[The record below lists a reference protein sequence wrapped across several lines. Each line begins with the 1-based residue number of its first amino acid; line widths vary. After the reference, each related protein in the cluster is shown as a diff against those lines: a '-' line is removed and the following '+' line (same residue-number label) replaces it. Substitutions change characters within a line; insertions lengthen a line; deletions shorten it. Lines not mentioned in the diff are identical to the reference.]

1 MVSALSGIFPEPID
15 MKMKGPADMKTA
27 CGKLLALAI
36 GIGVMTAPADD
47 SSLRESELI
56 VAEEL
61 RRCDVDQAIDL
72 SMSWTV
78 ETQGVISLPYSAVG
92 WGLEDLPAGA
102 VVRLDSLDGELI
114 GGIFSPGTDTRD
126 LVDGLTGRGIFA
138 WYPKNIEKKVY
149 RIRHLTTRD
158 GSPVDNESF
167 DAYFDFSDCE
177 MMTESRFRAAV
188 LGVSH
193 PITCANDPDH
203 PWLPVGGDG
212 EGVRN
217 EADGAT
223 LSFSFRGA
231 GNFAAELMFEAG
243 SVTVTLDGSVVDT
256 VSAGVQE
263 ASRQW
268 SVSSSGAHTLVLTYA
283 GSSEICVRNCRFAE
297 NEATRLVQTDCS
309 DQAIDL
315 RAIYPVERLVNE
327 PALQGITYSAR
338 GWRLDVPVDAPG
350 RTATIEARPGVLA
363 NKVFTPDGA
372 SVTVLAATN
381 GEGSVAWRMATVSKK
396 VYQLTHAVMVNGKP
410 DDFATVFG
418 YFDFT
423 ACNARASQEE
433 VNVAVLGSVTH
444 PIATVQDEDRPW
456 QPVELGVAGVGIM
469 ADSGLASGERT
480 ATSFA
485 FRGVG
490 VLFYEFKLDG
500 GALAVWIDGKLQ
512 EQLPVTAEWRSGEIA
527 FDGRDAHE
535 VSFAYTSAG
544 NGTAAA
550 IRNVRWAEQANAVCA
565 AEVVDAVRVD
575 LEEGVR
581 TPPRTEDVLPFAYSS
596 TNWIGGVEGATAES
610 RARVTVVQLTGTDL
624 DVTNW
629 TDEVEGTF
637 KVLVEKPGED
647 AKRWRA
653 KKGVWKA
660 TFDILNGD
668 ESVYREDAWF
678 DLRNAITPGFM
689 LMVF

>member
-1 MVSALSGIFPEPID
+1 MVSALSGIFPELID

-27 CGKLLALAI
+27 CGKLLVLAI

-72 SMSWTV
+72 SMSWAV

-102 VVRLDSLDGELI
+102 VVRLDSLDVELI

-167 DAYFDFSDCE
+167 DAYFDFSNCE
-177 MMTESRFRAAV
+177 MMTESQFRAAV

-203 PWLPVGGDG
+203 PWLPAGGDG

-243 SVTVTLDGSVVDT
+243 SVTVTLDGSVVDA
-256 VSAGVQE
+256 VSASAQVVE
-263 ASRQW
+263 RQW
-268 SVSSSGAHTLVLTYA
+268 SVSSSGAHTLALTYA
-283 GSSEICVRNCRFAE
+283 GSSEICVRNCRFTE
-297 NEATRLVQTDCS
+297 NEFTQLASIDCS

-315 RAIYPVERLVNE
+315 RTVFPVARLVNE

-338 GWRLDVPVDAPG
+338 GWRIDVPADASG
-350 RTATIEARPGVLA
+350 RTATITAQPGSLA
-363 NKVFTPDGA
+363 NGGFTPNGDT
-372 SVTVLAATN
+372 VTVLAPTN
-381 GEGSVAWRMATVSKK
+381 GEGTITWRMSSVSKQ
-396 VYQLTHAVMVNGKP
+396 VYQLMHTARNGGVA
-410 DDFATVFG
+410 DTDAEACG
-418 YFDFT
+418 YLDFT
-423 ACNARASQEE
+423 ACDALASQADVEA
-433 VNVAVLGSVTH
+433 AVLGAITH
-444 PIATVQDEDRPW
+444 PLATVQDRDHPW
-456 QPVELGVAGVGIM
+456 QPIEVGVAGVGIM

-610 RARVTVVQLTGTDL
+610 RARVTVVQLTGTDP

-678 DLRNAITPGFM
+678 DLRNAIAPGFM